1 MIRHVLLYGIF
12 SIAVVGLFIL
22 TAADGYSPFSTGGA
36 RTVSHGFYGPTH
48 K

>member
-22 TAADGYSPFSTGGA
+22 TVADGYSPFSTGGA

>member
-1 MIRHVLLYGIF
+1 MIRHVLLYGAYCLAIV
-12 SIAVVGLFIL
+12 ALFIL
-22 TAADGYSPFSTGGA
+22 TASDGYSPFSTGGA

>member
-1 MIRHVLLYGIF
+1 MIRHVILYGIF
-12 SIAVVGLFIL
+12 CLAVVGLFIL

-36 RTVSHGFYGPTH
+36 RSVSHGLYGPNH